1 MQEEQSHAEAPRS
14 PQSSPACCP
23 SESLAIPSSALAK
36 QAVRRL
42 TAVRMSTAR
51 TSCCLHSYLPG
62 ESVTTPT
69 ACRFD
74 RSIFEVILDRPDRQ
88 ICQSVMTLILRF
100 FSLPVSPTSV
110 HSCCTG
116 HGCRW
121 VLVSTPALP
130 AYGNL
135 HSPSP
140 SGPYLSS
147 ASA

>member
-1 MQEEQSHAEAPRS
+1 MQEEQSHAEAPG
-14 PQSSPACCP
+14 PLQSSPACCP

-42 TAVRMSTAR
+42 TAVRMLTAQ

-88 ICQSVMTLILRF
+88 IV
-100 FSLPVSPTSV
+100 SLS
-110 HSCCTG
+110 
-116 HGCRW
+116 
-121 VLVSTPALP
+121 
-130 AYGNL
+130 
-135 HSPSP
+135 
-140 SGPYLSS
+140 
-147 ASA
+147 